1 MILLFAK
8 LTPSNSFSQ
17 WQLMGQPGTAPLPH
31 LEAGTQTWKPN
42 PPLRK
47 PPSPKNAKYN
57 RPGTKPRPSPAIGVA
72 HPLPLGSAHRL
83 NSRPDAARA
92 VTSADPTLDL
102 LPLLCA
108 RTFVLQRRPPG
119 SDSGVFLLCSFC
131 HSGIVPHAAAQ
142 PAGAGDSPV
151 HPLLSSLHRPALC
164 SSKTFLN
171 SALSTL
177 S

>member
-1 MILLFAK
+1 MAAYG
-8 LTPSNSFSQ
+8 PD
-17 WQLMGQPGTAPLPH
+17 TAPLPC

-42 PPLRK
+42 PRFLKPHLSQECKIQRARNQAPPL
-47 PPSPKNAKYN
+47 S
-57 RPGTKPRPSPAIGVA
+57 RPRCRPSSP
-72 HPLPLGSAHRL
+72 PGSAHRL
-83 NSRPDAARA
+83 KPRPDAARA

-102 LPLLCA
+102 LPLLCT
-108 RTFVLQRRPPG
+108 RTLVLQRRPPG

-151 HPLLSSLHRPALC
+151 HLLLSSLHRPALC

>member
-1 MILLFAK
+1 MAAY
-8 LTPSNSFSQ
+8 
-17 WQLMGQPGTAPLPH
+17 GPGTAPLPC

-42 PPLRK
+42 PRLLKPHLSQECKIQRARDQAPPL
-47 PPSPKNAKYN
+47 S
-57 RPGTKPRPSPAIGVA
+57 RPRCRPSS
-72 HPLPLGSAHRL
+72 PLGSAHRL
-83 NSRPDAARA
+83 KPRPSRPDAARA
-92 VTSADPTLDL
+92 VTSADPNLDL
-102 LPLLCA
+102 LPLLCG
-108 RTFVLQRRPPG
+108 RTLVLQRRPPG

-131 HSGIVPHAAAQ
+131 LSGIVLHAAAQ

-164 SSKTFLN
+164 PSKTFLN